1 MAALGAMAN
10 VSRLDARSSRDLSKT
25 ECGALTFGKQPTRG
39 PTDCADRSAGSAR
52 GYVAEWLSIL
62 PRLQKLSTKPRDDL
76 TW

>member
-1 MAALGAMAN
+1 MAALGAMNKCCTIGLPLLA
-10 VSRLDARSSRDLSKT
+10 DLSET
-25 ECGALTFGKQPTRG
+25 ECGALTFGKRETRG
-39 PTDCADRSAGSAR
+39 LTDCADRSAGSAR